1 MAARIVSCLIL
12 AAIIAN
18 PSRVVKVPG
27 TRDFKLVTLIDASKS
42 MLTKDDSSQTR
53 LAKIAN
59 VLNTKDIHD
68 NLQNFAKTETYLF
81 AD

>member
-27 TRDFKLVTLIDASKS
+27 TKDFKLVTLIDASRS
-42 MLTKDDSSQTR
+42 MLT
-53 LAKIAN
+53 
-59 VLNTKDIHD
+59 
-68 NLQNFAKTETYLF
+68 
-81 AD
+81 